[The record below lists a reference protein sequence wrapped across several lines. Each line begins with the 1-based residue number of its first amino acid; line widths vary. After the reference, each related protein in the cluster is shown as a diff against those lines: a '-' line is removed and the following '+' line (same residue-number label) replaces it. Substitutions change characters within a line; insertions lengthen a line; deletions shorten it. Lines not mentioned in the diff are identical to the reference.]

1 MNFGRIVTCSLISL
15 GAILGF
21 SISHLD
27 MLKDNRYG
35 FRYTFKE
42 KEEAYIKM
50 IEQINENMKKG
61 DLTQVVKLFPSTKS
75 SYPTKK
81 EYEEKLKKL
90 KLI

>member
-1 MNFGRIVTCSLISL
+1 MIKYVVNFIPEDIRG
-15 GAILGF
+15 
-21 SISHLD
+21 D
-27 MLKDNRYG
+27 
-35 FRYTFKE
+35 KE

-61 DLTQVVKLFPSTKS
+61 DLTQVVKLFPNAKS

>member
-1 MNFGRIVTCSLISL
+1 
-15 GAILGF
+15 
-21 SISHLD
+21 
-27 MLKDNRYG
+27 
-35 FRYTFKE
+35 
-42 KEEAYIKM
+42 M

-61 DLTQVVKLFPSTKS
+61 DLTQVVKLFPNTKS